1 MTVKI
6 RAKTVMK
13 LTTGLYNLDY
23 TYPAN
28 TSMDKLAKDVLHA
41 LVQNKGVVATNEFI
55 NTFLKEYEPD
65 YPGIYSTKP
74 IKE

>member
-13 LTTGLYNLDY
+13 LSTGQYNLDY

-28 TSMDKLAKDVLHA
+28 ASMESIAKDVLHA
-41 LVQNKGVVATNEFI
+41 LVQNMGVVATNEFI
-55 NTFLKEYEPD
+55 NTFLKNYGPD